1 MTGHHAKLHSRHE
14 FSIMKEFE
22 AQYYDWMDNM
32 RRRMTKL
39 IQKVWARIMRTTPM
53 ADDLYYQR
61 VIIVIRKKRTTKLI
75 MKSFK
80 FVPRGSLQV
89 LFPEN
94 QKRMGALNSFIMYGT
109 VLGSVSNMLW
119 KYVTH
124 SPIATE
130 FIIPL
135 ALVSYRFYYN
145 YDYRKKR
152 YDATIAQLLYENN
165 MANNLGVFH
174 EIVDRAE
181 SERFTSSILLYSGM
195 VVTDSTV
202 IIWDPSKRTVPVL
215 FDLTIHIQGLSS

>member
-1 MTGHHAKLHSRHE
+1 
-14 FSIMKEFE
+14 MKEFE